1 MTIVSTGKEVMPVAR
16 IAIHDIRSLEIAPTS
31 TARLRTKIGE
41 VILHSAVARAKVEA
55 LNPET
60 GEYRVVLQG
69 TLDREDFDS
78 ENG

>member
-1 MTIVSTGKEVMPVAR
+1 MSLSKINV
-16 IAIHDIRSLEIAPTS
+16 HNLRSLELAPTS
-31 TARLRTKIGE
+31 PARLRTKIGE

-69 TLDREDFDS
+69 TLDREDFES
-78 ENG
+78 ESN

>member
-1 MTIVSTGKEVMPVAR
+1 MAVSK
-16 IAIHDIRSLEIAPTS
+16 IHVHHLRSLENAPTS
-31 TARLRTKIGE
+31 PASLRTKIGE

-69 TLDREDFDS
+69 TLDRENFDFEDA
-78 ENG
+78 

>member
-1 MTIVSTGKEVMPVAR
+1 MSR
-16 IAIHDIRSLEIAPTS
+16 ISVHNLRSLEFAPTS
-31 TARLRTKIGE
+31 PARLRTKIGD

-69 TLDREDFDS
+69 TLDREDS
-78 ENG
+78 EMETS

>member
-1 MTIVSTGKEVMPVAR
+1 MTQLIPEREVITMSK
-16 IAIHDIRSLEIAPTS
+16 IHVHNLRSLENAPTS
-31 TARLRTKIGE
+31 PARLRNKIGE

-69 TLDREDFDS
+69 TLDRDDF
-78 ENG
+78 EFET